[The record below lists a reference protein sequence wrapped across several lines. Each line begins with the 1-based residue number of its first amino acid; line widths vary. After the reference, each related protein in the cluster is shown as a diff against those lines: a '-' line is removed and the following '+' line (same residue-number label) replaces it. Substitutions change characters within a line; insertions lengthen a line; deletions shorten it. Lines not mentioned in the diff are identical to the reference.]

1 MATAINTAAL
11 TGSKLDV
18 ASIVKQLM
26 QVERQPITALQER
39 LDTTGVRIT
48 ALGSLQSKFSA
59 LRDAVQ
65 DLQTPSLFTRQS
77 ASSSAPG
84 VLTASAGQAAVPGR
98 YDIEVLTLASASQFA
113 LVQGLNHS
121 TTYRITAPI
130 NGASTSFEF
139 VATNLTDLQAQVEA
153 EPALQGVLTVSLLDD
168 RRGFLQGLQTGASQ
182 AISLSIN
189 GVSESAY
196 LTHPTT
202 QQTVLKPGYALAA
215 DAKITLGGLDVLNA
229 SNRFEVLGL
238 DLELTQLG
246 SSSVWVRREQV
257 DPAGAIDRFVFAYNQ
272 LLTEYRQQTASN
284 VDAEQRGV
292 LNSDNTLNGLMQQVN
307 QYLRS
312 GFSDASGSN
321 RGLADLGLELS
332 RSGELVAMA
341 DSGLSTKAVSERLAS
356 GLFVGSGSSQNLLRF
371 IEDALSYGGVLTER
385 VEAEK
390 TVQRDLLDR
399 QGRLEEKMQEIERRY
414 TSQYAALDAL
424 LFRLNTTS
432 SALKSA
438 IDALT
443 ASMKDD

>member
-11 TGSKLDV
+11 TGRKLDV

-113 LVQGLNHS
+113 LVQGLTPS

-168 RRGFLQGLQTGASQ
+168 RRGFLQGLQTGANQ

-371 IEDALSYGGVLTER
+371 IDDALSYGGVLTER

>member
-98 YDIEVLTLASASQFA
+98 YDIEVLKLASASQFA
-113 LVQGLNHS
+113 LVQGLNQS

-130 NGASTSFEF
+130 NGASTNFEF

-168 RRGFLQGLQTGASQ
+168 RRGFLQGLQTGANQ

-371 IEDALSYGGVLTER
+371 IDDALSYGGVLTER

>member
-65 DLQTPSLFTRQS
+65 DLQTPSLFKRQS

-84 VLTASAGQAAVPGR
+84 VLTAAASETAVPGR
-98 YDIEVLTLASASQFA
+98 YDVQVLALASASQFA
-113 LVQGLNHS
+113 LVQGLNQS
-121 TTYRITAPI
+121 TSYRITTPV
-130 NGASTSFEF
+130 NGTSRSFDF
-139 VATNLTDLQAQVEA
+139 VATSLTDLQAQVEA
-153 EPALQGVLTVSLLDD
+153 ESALQGVLTVSLLDD
-168 RRGFLQGLQTGASQ
+168 RRGFLQGLQTGASN

-189 GVSESAY
+189 GVAESAY
-196 LTHPTT
+196 ATNPMT
-202 QQTVLKPGYALAA
+202 QQSSLKPGYAVAA
-215 DAKITLGGLDVLNA
+215 DAQITLGGLDVSRE

-246 SSSVWVRREQV
+246 SSTVWVRREQV
-257 DPAGAIDRFVFAYNQ
+257 DPAEAIDRFVFAYNQ
-272 LLTEYRQQTASN
+272 LLAEYRQQTASN
-284 VDAEQRGV
+284 VEADQRGV

-312 GFSDASGSN
+312 GFTDASGSN

-332 RSGELVAMA
+332 RSGELVAMT
-341 DSGLSTKAVSERLAS
+341 DSGLSKSTVAERLAS
-356 GLFVGSGSSQNLLRF
+356 GLFVGSGSSQNLMRF
-371 IEDALSYGGVLTER
+371 IDDALSYGGVLTER

-390 TVQRDLLDR
+390 TAQRDLLER

-432 SALKSA
+432 TALKSA

-443 ASMKDD
+443 ASMKND

>member
-113 LVQGLNHS
+113 LVQGLNQS

-229 SNRFEVLGL
+229 NNRFEVLGL

-371 IEDALSYGGVLTER
+371 IDDALSYGGVLTER